1 MGSTCE
7 WRASRSTIA
16 RIRPRVLRENAG
28 TPRLLFDPKHGRCTI
43 SKMGKI
49 GMLDK
54 KEREMDDLRSKRIER
69 VVLVNPPMRM
79 EKVYGSYSAW
89 GSVSPPTGLCYIAA
103 LLRQN
108 GLDVSI
114 WDAEALGVGQEETVR
129 AIQERRPDIVGIAC
143 KTLWIESAHRVA
155 QMLKEKMPDV
165 PVVGGGNHV
174 TAMPERTF
182 KEYPSFDILVLGEG
196 EVTFLELIRALN
208 EGKDLH
214 EVAGLALREAGG
226 TVRTAPRERIRDLDS
241 LPFPAF
247 DLLPNLAAH
256 YKPPLTSVEK
266 LPAFSLV
273 GSRGCPCKCTFCDR
287 GVFQNR
293 VTHHGPQYMVSLI
306 KDLHDKH
313 GIRYLMFD
321 DDNLLLNKNYLFQ
334 LLDLLE
340 GTGLRI
346 PFSCQSRVDTIDEE
360 KVDRLKRARC
370 RMIQFG
376 IESGSQKM
384 LDAMKK
390 GITVEQIRTAIALT
404 RKARIRA
411 AGFFIV
417 GYPGETRETLEE
429 TVSLIR
435 ECKFDDVGVFLFTP
449 LPGSEVYGTVSNY
462 GHYEENWSKTNA
474 LDQVVFVPHSL
485 SPEVLKEYS
494 DRCYKACYFRAGQL
508 IALLKRCTSKAYVR
522 ALARSIPMLWAKQ
535 G

>member
-1 MGSTCE
+1 
-7 WRASRSTIA
+7 
-16 RIRPRVLRENAG
+16 
-28 TPRLLFDPKHGRCTI
+28 
-43 SKMGKI
+43 
-49 GMLDK
+49 
-54 KEREMDDLRSKRIER
+54 MDDRRYKRIKR

-79 EKVYGSYSAW
+79 EEVYGSYSAW

-129 AIQERRPDIVGIAC
+129 AVQQQQPDIVGIAC

-155 QMLKEKMPDV
+155 QLLKERMPDV
-165 PVVGGGNHV
+165 PVVAGGNHV
-174 TAMPERTF
+174 TALPERTF
-182 KEYPSFDILVLGEG
+182 KEYPSFDMLVIGEG
-196 EVTFLELIRALN
+196 EMTFLELIQALN

-226 TVRTAPRERIRDLDS
+226 TLLTASRERIRDLDS

-247 DLLPNLAAH
+247 DLLPDLAAR

-287 GVFQNR
+287 GVFRNR
-293 VTHHGPQYMVSLI
+293 VTHHSPEYMVSLI
-306 KDLHDKH
+306 KDLHSKH

-321 DDNLLLNKNYLFQ
+321 DDNLLLNKNYLFR

-340 GTGLRI
+340 ETGLGI
-346 PFSCQSRVDTIDEE
+346 PFTCQSRVDTISEE
-360 KVDRLKRARC
+360 KLDRLKRARC

-411 AGFFIV
+411 AGFFIL
-417 GYPGETRETLEE
+417 GYPGETRETLDE
-429 TVSLIR
+429 TVALIR

-449 LPGSEVYGTVSNY
+449 LPGSEIYGAVGDY
-462 GHYEENWSKTNA
+462 GRYEENWSKTNA

-485 SPEVLKEYS
+485 SPEILKEYS
-494 DRCYKACYFRAGQL
+494 GLCYKACYFRAGQL
-508 IALLKRCTSKAYVR
+508 ISVLKRCSSMAHIW
-522 ALARSIPMLWAKQ
+522 ALVESIPQLWGKQ